1 MSSTTFIILAISYY
15 ILAVAL
21 VIGVLNLIG
30 KKEKK
35 GYKNEINALE
45 RDKNLIISASILTEL
60 NKVESLLNN
69 DKMEQT
75 YNDWQKRFK
84 KIKDE
89 EVPKITDA
97 LLEIEDLFE
106 EKDYKNLRLKIAQ
119 IELQIYYVKT
129 QANFLLEEIKEITLS
144 EEKNRETI
152 TKLKTIYREILNKY
166 NNEKEDYKLISSPIE
181 LQFENVDKLFSAFE
195 LSMDEGSFSEVGKI
209 VKAIDD
215 TIGNLKLVIEEAP
228 SIIMIGKTIIPKKIN
243 DIKAISEKLRKEG
256 YNLDYLNIEYNI
268 TETEKK
274 ISDIFARLN
283 VLNIED
289 SIFELKTMVDYYDSL
304 YNDFDKERIS
314 KKIFE
319 DYSRTIM
326 VKLTKLTKI
335 NNDLLKKLGAIKYS
349 YDLTDEDVKVV
360 GDIKNEFTDIRK
372 GYDQVISSHRTAA
385 FAYSRLGKEM
395 ELLNVRLTKA
405 EERLD
410 MALRTLGSLKED
422 ELRAREQLDEI
433 KDILKKAKMKIK
445 SYKLPVIPKKYYVE
459 LAEATEA
466 MQEMIKELDKKPIS
480 IKVLNTRVDTA
491 RDLVLKL
498 FNTTNE
504 TVKTAWMAEMAIV
517 YGNRYRPMNKEIDL
531 GLAKAEGLFN
541 RGNFKASLE
550 NAINTINIIEPGIHK
565 RLLDAY
571 QN

>member
-1 MSSTTFIILAISYY
+1 MSSTTFTILAVSYY
-15 ILAVAL
+15 ILAVAI
-21 VIGVLNLIG
+21 VIVVLNLIN
-30 KKEKK
+30 KKEKNS
-35 GYKNEINALE
+35 YKKEINTLE

-69 DKMEQT
+69 EKMEETFGQ
-75 YNDWQKRFK
+75 WQKRFK

-89 EVPKITDA
+89 EVPKISDE
-97 LLEIEDLFE
+97 LLEVEELFQGKNYKDL
-106 EKDYKNLRLKIAQ
+106 KQKLAQ

-129 QANFLLEEIKEITLS
+129 RANFLLEEIREITLS

-152 TKLKTIYREILNKY
+152 TKLKAMYREIFNKY
-166 NNEKEDYKLISSPIE
+166 NKEKEDYSLISSPIE

-195 LSMDEGSFSEVGKI
+195 IAMDEGSFSEVGKI

-228 SIIMIGKTIIPKKIN
+228 SIIMIGKTIIPKKIS
-243 DIKAISEKLRKEG
+243 DIKTISDKMRKEG
-256 YNLDYLNIEYNI
+256 FNLDYLNIEYNI

-289 SIFELKTMVDYYDSL
+289 SIFELKTLVDYYDSL
-304 YNDFDKERIS
+304 YNDFDKERIA

-319 DYSRTIM
+319 DYSRTIL
-326 VKLTKLTKI
+326 VKVTKLTKI

-360 GDIKNEFTDIRK
+360 GDIKNEFTNIKK
-372 GYDQVISSHRTAA
+372 GYDQVIASHRSKA
-385 FAYSRLGKEM
+385 FAYSRLGKDM

-405 EERLD
+405 EERLEI
-410 MALRTLGSLKED
+410 ALRTLGSLKED

-433 KDILKKAKMKIK
+433 KDILKRAKYKIK
-445 SYKLPVIPKKYYVE
+445 SFKLPVIPKKYYIE

-466 MQEMIKELDKKPIS
+466 MQEMVKELDKKPIS

-498 FNTTNE
+498 LNTTSE
-504 TVKTAWMAEMAIV
+504 LVKTAWMAEMAIV
-517 YGNRYRPMNKEIDL
+517 YGNRYRPINKEIDL

-541 RGNFKASLE
+541 RGNFKAALE

>member
-1 MSSTTFIILAISYY
+1 MSSTTFSILAVSYY
-15 ILAVAL
+15 ILAVAI
-21 VIGVLNLIG
+21 VIVVLNLIN
-30 KKEKK
+30 KKEKNS
-35 GYKNEINALE
+35 YKNEINALE

-69 DKMEQT
+69 EKMEETFGQ
-75 YNDWQKRFK
+75 WQKRFR

-89 EVPKITDA
+89 EVPKISDE
-97 LLEIEDLFE
+97 LLEVEELFQDKNYKDLRQ
-106 EKDYKNLRLKIAQ
+106 KLAQ

-129 QANFLLEEIKEITLS
+129 RANFLLEEIREITLS

-152 TKLKTIYREILNKY
+152 TKLKTMYREIFNKY
-166 NNEKEDYKLISSPIE
+166 NKEKDDYKLISSPIE

-195 LSMDEGSFSEVGKI
+195 IAMDEGSFSEVGKI

-228 SIIMIGKTIIPKKIN
+228 SIIMIGKTIIPKKIS
-243 DIKAISEKLRKEG
+243 DIKTISDKMRKEG
-256 YNLDYLNIEYNI
+256 FNLDYLNIEYNV

-289 SIFELKTMVDYYDSL
+289 SIFELKTLVDYYDSL

-319 DYSRTIM
+319 DYSRTIL
-326 VKLTKLTKI
+326 VKVTKLTKI
-335 NNDLLKKLGAIKYS
+335 NNELLKKLGAIKYS

-360 GDIKNEFTDIRK
+360 GDIKKEFEDIKK
-372 GYDQVISSHRTAA
+372 GYDQVIASHRSKA
-385 FAYSRLGKEM
+385 FAYSRLGKDM
-395 ELLNVRLTKA
+395 EVLNVRLTKA
-405 EERLD
+405 EERLEL
-410 MALRTLGSLKED
+410 ALRTLGSLKED

-433 KDILKKAKMKIK
+433 KDILKKAKYKIK
-445 SYKLPVIPKKYYVE
+445 SFKLPVVPKKYYIE

-466 MQEMIKELDKKPIS
+466 IQEMVKELDKKPIS

-504 TVKTAWMAEMAIV
+504 LVKTAWMAEMAIV
-517 YGNRYRPMNKEIDL
+517 YGNRYRPTNKEIDL
-531 GLAKAEGLFN
+531 GLSKAEGLFN
-541 RGNFKASLE
+541 RGNFKGALE

-571 QN
+571 QS